1 MASLIT
7 THVQLEHVINSAIEK
22 AISNVAKRM
31 TEELKSYIRE
41 DFYNQYEPLFYDRT
55 YSFLNS
61 PKFNLIGSNAAEIF
75 VDTDV
80 MHYYL
85 GMSGEYVAW
94 LAARGYHGTT
104 AIFRDGYYWEDFLSW
119 ANKNVPHLLKTELR
133 RQGLDV
139 R

>member
-1 MASLIT
+1 MLTLIT
-7 THVQLEHVINSAIEK
+7 TNIQLEQVIDSAIEK

-41 DFYNQYEPLFYDRT
+41 DFYNQYKPRFYNRT
-55 YSFLNS
+55 YSFLHS
-61 PKFNLIGSNAAEIF
+61 PKFNLLGSNAAEIF

-80 MHYYL
+80 MHYL
-85 GMSGEYVAW
+85 GVSGEYVAW

-104 AIFRDGYYWEDFLSW
+104 SIFRNGYYWEDFLNW
-119 ANKNVPHLLKTELR
+119 ANKNVPHLLKTELKK
-133 RQGLDV
+133 QGLDV